1 MRNKNYWFIA
11 MLFFLFNESLFS
23 QNVEKQNP
31 IIFLD
36 FNLGGFASQST
47 GFLTGAELNY
57 QLNQN
62 LFSVAYV
69 RRTEINISPLV
80 IGFVALPILE
90 NTENVDEIAVLYGRR
105 LLKEGH
111 SFSFSAGPSYN
122 AYYYSAGAGNSSWE
136 RANEFGLS
144 FEANVKWFK
153 REKKRM
159 RLYYV
164 IPVGK
169 PTSFGLNFGFRLSG
183 NISKTSYLG
192 ISLVSGMGWH
202 KNYK

>member
-1 MRNKNYWFIA
+1 MRNKSYWFIA
-11 MLFFLFNESLFS
+11 VLFFLFNKSLSS

-47 GFLTGAELNY
+47 GFLAGAELNY
-57 QLNQN
+57 QLNKN
-62 LFSVAYV
+62 LLSLAYV
-69 RRTEINISPLV
+69 RRTEIDISPVV
-80 IGFVALPILE
+80 IGFVALPIFK
-90 NTENVDEIAVLYGRR
+90 NTENVDEIAVLYGCR
-105 LLKEGH
+105 LLRDGH
-111 SFSFSAGPSYN
+111 SFSFSAGPSCN
-122 AYYYSAGAGNSSWE
+122 TYYYSAGTENSTWE

-144 FEANVKWFK
+144 FEGNVKWFK

-169 PTSFGLNFGFRLSG
+169 PTSFGPNLGLRLSG
-183 NISKTSYLG
+183 NISKTSYIG
-192 ISLVSGMGWH
+192 FSLVGGMGWH
-202 KNYK
+202 KNYE